1 MTYANK
7 NDNKVLGCRYIELEK
22 FVDLII
28 FDYLC
33 Q

>member
-1 MTYANK
+1 MRYANE
-7 NDNKVLGCRYIELEK
+7 NDNKVLDCRYVMLEK